1 MIECI
6 YFLSQIQNDIAHM
19 HSAAVRIF
27 TPYVLRYYIYYSS
40 IWNIRNAHVN

>member
-1 MIECI
+1 MIESI
-6 YFLSQIQNDIAHM
+6 YFLSQIQNDIAHL

-27 TPYVLRYYIYYSS
+27 TPYVLRDYRHYSF

>member
-6 YFLSQIQNDIAHM
+6 YFLSQIQNGIVHM

-27 TPYVLRYYIYYSS
+27 TPIYFYETTDTTVLFGIC
-40 IWNIRNAHVN
+40 IMHM

>member
-1 MIECI
+1 MIEFI

-27 TPYVLRYYIYYSS
+27 YALHFTRLQIL
-40 IWNIRNAHVN
+40 